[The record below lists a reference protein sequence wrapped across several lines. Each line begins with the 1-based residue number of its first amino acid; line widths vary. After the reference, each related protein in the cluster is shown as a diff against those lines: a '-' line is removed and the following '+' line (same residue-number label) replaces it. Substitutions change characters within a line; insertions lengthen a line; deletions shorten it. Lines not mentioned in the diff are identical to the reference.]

1 MLAEKK
7 DLAPWQQAI
16 TAAEKHFTE
25 IAKIDGDLV
34 TYKKEAMFAWQAIK
48 KSEFL
53 LQCKADSIRD
63 AVINVASVGLTLNP
77 ANAYAYLVP
86 RGGVACL
93 DISYKGLIKL
103 ASDSGNIKWAKAVLV
118 YDKDEF
124 EMHGIEKM
132 PFHKFDPFKKDRGD
146 LVGGYCAAKLVY
158 DTYMIDTMTIEELD
172 QVQMASKAANGPWK
186 TWPDEMRKKS
196 LIKRASKTWPNTS
209 RLDKAVSLINEHEG
223 LEQKYLDGTANQIDS
238 TEEIDAEHI
247 LYLADTIKKWIDDDI
262 EDEERVYELEKLMK
276 DVTNDEWLRMVG
288 MLKDKAPNSGPR
300 GKMYSTLLKEYLD
313 YTPTGDN

>member
-16 TAAEKHFTE
+16 TAAEKHFNE

-48 KSEFL
+48 KSEYL

-118 YDKDEF
+118 YEKDEF

-132 PFHKFDPFKKDRGD
+132 PFHKFDPFKKDRGE
-146 LVGGYCAAKLVY
+146 LVGGYCAAKLT
-158 DTYMIDTMTIEELD
+158 DSTYMIDTMTIDELD
-172 QVQMASKAANGPWK
+172 QVQTTSKAKSGPWK
-186 TWPDEMRKKS
+186 EWPNEMRKKT

-209 RLDKAVSLINEHEG
+209 RLDKAVEIINEHEG
-223 LEQKYLDGTANQIDS
+223 LYDKYINGTANQLD
-238 TEEIDAEHI
+238 TTPVDAEHV
-247 LYLADTIKKWIDDDI
+247 LFLADSIKSWIDADI
-262 EDEERVYELEKLMK
+262 EDEERIYELKQLMK
-276 DVTNDEWLRMVG
+276 DTTNDERLRIMS
-288 MLKDKAPNSGPR
+288 MLKDKAPDSGPR
-300 GKMYSTLLKEYLD
+300 GKMYSRLLSEYLD

>member
-16 TAAEKHFTE
+16 TAAEKHFNE

-48 KSEFL
+48 KSEWL

-77 ANAYAYLVP
+77 AHAYAYLVP

-132 PFHKFDPFKKDRGD
+132 PFHKFDPFKKDRGE
-146 LVGGYCAAKLVY
+146 LVGGYCAAKLAD
-158 DTYMIDTMTIEELD
+158 DTYMIDTMTIKELD
-172 QVQMASKAANGPWK
+172 QVQMTSKAANGPWK

-196 LIKRASKTWPNTS
+196 LTKRASKTWPNTS

-223 LEQKYLDGTANQIDS
+223 LEQKYLDGTANQLDTVPVDAERVFELSVTIK
-238 TEEIDAEHI
+238 ELIDA
-247 LYLADTIKKWIDDDI
+247 DI
-262 EDEERVYELEKLMK
+262 EDEEKTEKLKIVRNDM
-276 DVTNDEWLRMVG
+276 TNDESLRVMG
-288 MLKDKAPNSGPR
+288 MLKDKAPDSGPR
-300 GKMYSTLLKEYLD
+300 GKMYSRLFKEYLD
-313 YTPTGDN
+313 M

>member
-16 TAAEKHFTE
+16 TAAEKHFNE

-48 KSEFL
+48 KSEWL
-53 LQCKADSIRD
+53 LKCSGDSIRD

-77 ANAYAYLVP
+77 ANAYAYIVP
-86 RGGVACL
+86 RGGQACL

-132 PFHKFDPFKKDRGD
+132 PFHKFDPFKKDRGE
-146 LVGGYCAAKLVY
+146 LVGGYCAAKLA
-158 DTYMIDTMTIEELD
+158 DSTYMIDTMTMEELD
-172 QVQMASKAANGPWK
+172 QIQATSKAQNGPWK
-186 TWPDEMRKKS
+186 TFPNEMRKKS

-209 RLDKAVSLINEHEG
+209 RLDKAVELINEHEG
-223 LEQKYLDGTANQIDS
+223 LEDKYIDGTANQIDN
-238 TEEIDAEHI
+238 TETVDAEHV
-247 LYLADTIKKWIDDDI
+247 LFLANAIKGWIDDDI
-262 EDEERVYELEKLMK
+262 EDEERVSELKELWESM
-276 DVTNDEWLRMVG
+276 TNDEQLRVQG
-288 MLKDKAPNSGPR
+288 MLKDKAPDSGPR
-300 GKMYSTLLKEYLD
+300 GKQYSTLLKEYL
-313 YTPTGDN
+313 GM